1 MMPDEYPI
9 FNNPNKKA
17 DVKWRT
23 IYQLVKTQGW
33 GYSLNKRLQRYIL
46 REIFNAPDKEPIEVK
61 PLRKYGI
68 GTTILQYKES
78 YFQSQTFKSNTDL
91 MNRFEL
97 WDGTLVDGDVFL
109 FQTNSNPIEWVLGTF
124 LDIPMRRRIG
134 EYINA
139 SQQEHHN
146 KLFVWWDFV
155 KRPPPEMRESGE
167 VWNVSQSLKRMTVPM
182 DTPITASDITNLWG
196 IDWERMFLD
205 TSNSLFKLKKRQP
218 TYEDRTL
225 NFSGFGFLD

>member
-9 FNNPNKKA
+9 FNNPNKRA
-17 DVKWRT
+17 DVKWRA
-23 IYQLVKTQGW
+23 ILRLIRKDGW
-33 GYSLNKRLQRYIL
+33 GYNLNKRLQRYIL
-46 REIFNAPDKEPIEVK
+46 REIFNAPDKEPIEV
-61 PLRKYGI
+61 I
-68 GTTILQYKES
+68 DTSILQYKES
-78 YFQSQTFKSNTDL
+78 YFQSQTFKPNTDL

-109 FQTNSNPIEWVLGTF
+109 FQTKIGTIHWVLGTF

-134 EYINA
+134 EYITA

-146 KLFVWWDFV
+146 KLVVWWEFV
-155 KRPPPEMRESGE
+155 KRPPHEVRESGE
-167 VWNVSQSLKRMTVPM
+167 VWNVSPSLKRMTVPM
-182 DTPITASDITNLWG
+182 DTPITASDITALWA
-196 IDWERMFLD
+196 D
-205 TSNSLFKLKKRQP
+205 TSISLFKLKKRQP

>member
-1 MMPDEYPI
+1 MVRLQPDEYPI
-9 FNNPNKKA
+9 FNNPNKRA
-17 DVKWRT
+17 EVKWRA
-23 IYQLVKTQGW
+23 ILRRVKKDGW
-33 GYSLNKRLQRYIL
+33 GNIPDKRIQRYIL
-46 REIFNAPDKEPIEVK
+46 REIFNAPDNEPPYK
-61 PLRKYGI
+61 GI
-68 GTTILQYKES
+68 GTTILQYKEA
-78 YFQSQTFKSNTDL
+78 YFQYQTFKPNTDL

-109 FQTNSNPIEWVLGTF
+109 FQTNSSPIEWVLGTF
-124 LDIPMRRRIG
+124 LDIPMSRRIG

-139 SQQEHHN
+139 AQQEHHN

-155 KRPPPEMRESGE
+155 KRPPHENRESGE
-167 VWNVSQSLKRMTVPM
+167 VWNVSHTLNRMTVPM
-182 DTPITASDITNLWG
+182 DTPITASDITDLWG
-196 IDWERMFLD
+196 DSSTPQWGQK

>member
-9 FNNPNKKA
+9 FNNPNKRA
-17 DVKWRT
+17 DFKWRA
-23 IYQLVKTQGW
+23 ILRWIRKEGW
-33 GYSLNKRLQRYIL
+33 AYNLNKRLQRYIL
-46 REIFNAPDKEPIEVK
+46 REIFNAPDNEPMEEVIEV
-61 PLRKYGI
+61 I
-68 GTTILQYKES
+68 GTTILQYKEA
-78 YFQSQTFKSNTDL
+78 YFQYQTFKPNTDL

-134 EYINA
+134 EYISA

-155 KRPPPEMRESGE
+155 KRPPHEVREWGE
-167 VWNVSQSLKRMTVPM
+167 VWNVSNSLNRMTVPM
-182 DTPITASDITNLWG
+182 DTPITASDITDLWG
-196 IDWERMFLD
+196 IDWERRKV
-205 TSNSLFKLKKRQP
+205 NINPLFKLKKRQP

>member
-17 DVKWRT
+17 DVKWRA
-23 IYQLVKTQGW
+23 ILRRVKMVGW
-33 GYSLNKRLQRYIL
+33 EYTLNNRLQRYIL
-46 REIFNAPDKEPIEVK
+46 REIFNAPDNEPIEV
-61 PLRKYGI
+61 I
-68 GTTILQYKES
+68 GTSMRNLES

-109 FQTNSNPIEWVLGTF
+109 FQTDSSPIEWVLGTF
-124 LDIPMRRRIG
+124 LDIPMSRRIG
-134 EYINA
+134 KYINA
-139 SQQEHHN
+139 AQQEHHN

-155 KRPPPEMRESGE
+155 KRPPHENRESGE
-167 VWNVSQSLKRMTVPM
+167 VWNVSNSLNRMTVPM

-196 IDWERMFLD
+196 IDWELRNED
-205 TSNSLFKLKKRQP
+205 TSNSLSPYLVSFFKLKKRQP

-225 NFSGFGFLD
+225 NFSGFGFLY

>member
-9 FNNPNKKA
+9 FNNPNKRA
-17 DVKWRT
+17 EVKWRA
-23 IYQLVKTQGW
+23 ILRRVKKDGW
-33 GYSLNKRLQRYIL
+33 GYNLNKRIQRYIL
-46 REIFNAPDKEPIEVK
+46 REIFNAPDNEPISGVT
-61 PLRKYGI
+61 I
-68 GTTILQYKES
+68 GTTILQYKEA
-78 YFQSQTFKSNTDL
+78 YFQYQTFKPNTDL

-109 FQTNSNPIEWVLGTF
+109 FQINRNPIEWVLGTF
-124 LDIPMRRRIG
+124 LDIPMSRRIG

-155 KRPPPEMRESGE
+155 KRTPHENRESGE
-167 VWNVSQSLKRMTVPM
+167 VWNVSHTLNRMTVPM
-182 DTPITASDITNLWG
+182 DTPITASDITDLWG
-196 IDWERMFLD
+196 DN
-205 TSNSLFKLKKRQP
+205 SKSLFKLKKRQP

>member
-9 FNNPNKKA
+9 FNNPDKRA

-23 IYQLVKTQGW
+23 ILRLIRKYGW
-33 GYSLNKRLQRYIL
+33 RHSLNKRLQGYIL
-46 REIFNAPDKEPIEVK
+46 REIFNAPDKEPIEV
-61 PLRKYGI
+61 I
-68 GTTILQYKES
+68 DTSILEYKGA
-78 YFQSQTFKSNTDL
+78 YFQYQTFKPNTDL

-134 EYINA
+134 EYISA

-155 KRPPPEMRESGE
+155 KRPPHENRESGE
-167 VWNVSQSLKRMTVPM
+167 VWNVSHSLKRMTVPM
-182 DTPITASDITNLWG
+182 DTPITASDITDLWG
-196 IDWERMFLD
+196 IDWERRNED

>member
-17 DVKWRT
+17 DVKWRAILRT
-23 IYQLVKTQGW
+23 LKTGGW

-46 REIFNAPDKEPIEVK
+46 REIFNAPNKEPIEV
-61 PLRKYGI
+61 I
-68 GTTILQYKES
+68 DTSILEYKES
-78 YFQSQTFKSNTDL
+78 YFQWLTFNPNTDL

-109 FQTNSNPIEWVLGTF
+109 FQTNSNPSEWVLGTF

-134 EYINA
+134 GYL
-139 SQQEHHN
+139 SSPQQEHHN
-146 KLFVWWDFV
+146 KLFVWWDFIR
-155 KRPPPEMRESGE
+155 RPPHEVREWGE
-167 VWNVSQSLKRMTVPM
+167 VWNVSNSLNRMTVPM
-182 DTPITASDITNLWG
+182 DTPITATDITNLWG
-196 IDWERMFLD
+196 DKPK
-205 TSNSLFKLKKRQP
+205 SLFKLKKRQP

-225 NFSGFGFLD
+225 NFSGFGFLY